1 MKRVLIWTTAL
12 AAAACLTAAWAQ
24 HGQAGGGAG
33 AHGAPRFGNGS
44 ESHATGSSAQKTST
58 SGSKATTQ
66 TDGVESSLAN
76 HPNLSSRLQ
85 PLLPAGTSL
94 QSAAAGFKNEGQ
106 FIAALHVSHNLNIP
120 LSQLKSGMTSGDHDS
135 LGRAIHDLRPDLGSK
150 TVKSSVKVAERQA
163 KKDLKESSEAAK
175 PAKEKE
181 SQK

>member
-44 ESHATGSSAQKTST
+44 GSHATGSSAQKTST

-94 QSAAAGFKNEGQ
+94 QSAAAVFKNEGQ
-106 FIAALHVSHNLNIP
+106 FIATVHVSRNLKIP
-120 LSQLKSGMTSGDHDS
+120 FDQLKAKLVGPNPES
-135 LGRAIHDLRPDLGSK
+135 LGQAIHDLKPDLSARTIK
-150 TVKSSVKVAERQA
+150 TDVKTAKRQTKDDTKDTKKSRRERE
-163 KKDLKESSEAAK
+163 LEARR
-175 PAKEKE
+175 
-181 SQK
+181 